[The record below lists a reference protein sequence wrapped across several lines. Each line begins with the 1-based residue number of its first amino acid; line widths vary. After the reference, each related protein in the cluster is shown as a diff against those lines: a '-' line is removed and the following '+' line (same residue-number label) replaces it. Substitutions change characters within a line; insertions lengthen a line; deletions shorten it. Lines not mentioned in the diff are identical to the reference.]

1 MKKISTYGYIFLFT
15 LLTDFVAFA
24 ADEPGDFGDP
34 GDDNPLDV
42 SPAPIDGYLLWM
54 ALIAIAF
61 AMFVISRRR
70 AVRN

>member
-1 MKKISTYGYIFLFT
+1 MKKISTYSFIFLFT

-24 ADEPGDFGDP
+24 ADGPGDFGDP
-34 GDDNPLDV
+34 DDENPLDV
-42 SPAPIDGYLLWM
+42 TPAPIDGYLIWM

-61 AMFVISRRR
+61 AMFVINRRR